1 MPWNDPR
8 PMSPHLQVYKLPMTA
23 VLSILHR
30 ATGVVL
36 FVGVLCLVMMLVM
49 AMMGE
54 QTWLLVQGVLGSGFG
69 YLILVGLIFSLYYHL
84 CNGIRHLFWDIGMG
98 FDPKRTQQSGIA
110 VIVGSVTLTIVTC
123 LVAWL

>member
-36 FVGVLCLVMMLVM
+36 FFGALGLVMILLM

-54 QTWLLVQGVLGSGFG
+54 QTWLLVQGVLGSWLG
-69 YLILVGLIFSLYYHL
+69 YLALAGMSFSLYYHL

-110 VIVGSVTLTIVTC
+110 VIVSSVTLTSVTC
-123 LVAWL
+123 LMAWL